1 MVEVVQQ
8 ISCPSC
14 GAPVKVVPG
23 EIIITCEYCGS
34 DMKLGEK
41 FFLKHSIIPG
51 RYKSEDVVEIVKK
64 WMGGGF
70 YKPDD
75 LAKRSIIK
83 SVECVFL
90 PFFIVHLEALTRYSG
105 FFTRTGENIPKNGEL
120 KKEYFWKVLGRRSS
134 EFPTKEYHIP
144 LSGKTQ
150 FNLAHI
156 SKNAKF
162 LNSEIDEKEA
172 ENIARQEVGMHQKYL
187 LEDTIDLFS
196 SLDTDCK
203 IIDTELVHAPVWF
216 IDYDYKKHI
225 YKILVDGAS
234 GETIKG
240 GIPLPDTS
248 FKGLFKEMKRG
259 LFSRG

>member
-8 ISCPSC
+8 ISCPGC

-41 FFLKHSIIPG
+41 FFLNHSIIPG
-51 RYKSEDVVEIVKK
+51 KYQKEDVVKIVKK
-64 WMGGGF
+64 WMRGGF

-83 SVECVFL
+83 SAECIFL
-90 PFFIVHLEALTRYSG
+90 PFFIAHIEALTKYSG
-105 FFTRTGENIPKNGEL
+105 FFTRTGENTPRNGEL
-120 KKEYFWKVLGRRSS
+120 KKEYFWKVLGRRGSK
-134 EFPTKEYHIP
+134 FPTKEYHIP

-150 FNLAHI
+150 FNIIHI

-172 ENIARQEVGMHQKYL
+172 ENIAKQEAGMHQKHL
-187 LEDTIDLFS
+187 LEDTIDVFS
-196 SLDTDCK
+196 SLDTGCK

-216 IDYDYKKHI
+216 IEYNYKGQV
-225 YKILVDGAS
+225 YKMLVDGVS
-234 GETIKG
+234 GETIKADV
-240 GIPLPDTS
+240 PLLDTS
-248 FKGLFKEMKRG
+248 FKGFFKEMKRG
-259 LFSRG
+259 LFSR